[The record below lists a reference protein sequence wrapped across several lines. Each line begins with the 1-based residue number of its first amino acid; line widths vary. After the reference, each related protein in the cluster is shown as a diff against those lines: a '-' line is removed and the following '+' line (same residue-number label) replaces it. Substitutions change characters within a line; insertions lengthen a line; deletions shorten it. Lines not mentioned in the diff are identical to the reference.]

1 MGDEATTANRP
12 KLFTRDFAA
21 LLVANVC
28 FGYAFSSYFLLPKFV
43 VVALGGGPREI
54 GYVAGLY
61 GAAVV
66 IFLPVMGAAV
76 DRHGRRDYMTAGAL
90 VMAAASFGFA
100 GVDSVGPLLY
110 ALRAAQGLA
119 FAMAFAAG
127 GALAVDLAPPGRL
140 GQAIGIYGLS
150 FLSMNAVAPASVEWT
165 AAHSGWNAAFATAG
179 ALALVSAVLSR
190 RIRET
195 GLPARVGDGDGGLL
209 AVARRPGQLLGLVV
223 VGLVGSALNAVFSFH
238 QPFALELGIERV
250 SDFFVAYS
258 LAAVTV
264 RAGFGHLIDRWGH
277 RPVSIGALAFYA
289 VAVLALAR
297 LDAIPLPLLGLGMGL
312 AHGVFFPSFN
322 AVAVA
327 GVGVAGRGRVMAL
340 FQAAFQVG
348 MAAGGF
354 GYGLLAAR
362 AGYPAVFQA
371 ASVGVVVALGLLLS
385 GPRPA
390 PAATPPGGPV
400 PDR

>member
-1 MGDEATTANRP
+1 MGDATIDEERP

-28 FGYAFSSYFLLPKFV
+28 FGYAFSSFFLLPKFL

-54 GYVAGLY
+54 GTVAGLY

-66 IFLPVMGAAV
+66 ISLPIMGAAV

-90 VMAAASFGFA
+90 VMAVASLGFA
-100 GVDSVGPLLY
+100 AVDSVGPLLY
-110 ALRAAQGLA
+110 ALRAAQGIA

-127 GALAVDLAPPGRL
+127 GALAVDLAPSGRL

-150 FLSMNAVAPASVEWT
+150 FLSMNAVAPAAVEWI
-165 AAHSGWNAAFATAG
+165 AAHSGWTHAFATAG
-179 ALALVSAVLSR
+179 ALALVGAALSR
-190 RIRET
+190 RIRES
-195 GLPARVGDGDGGLL
+195 GPPASDGSAGGGLL

-223 VGLVGSALNAVFSFH
+223 VGLVGAALNAVFSFH

-264 RAGFGHLIDRWGH
+264 RTGFGHLIDRWGH
-277 RPVSIGALAFYA
+277 RPVSVGALSFYV
-289 VAVLALAR
+289 VAVLLVAR

-327 GVGVAGRGRVMAL
+327 GVGVAERGRVMAL

-348 MAAGGF
+348 MAVGGF
-354 GYGLLAAR
+354 GFGLLAAR
-362 AGYPAVFQA
+362 AGYPTVFVA
-371 ASVGVVVALGLLLS
+371 ASAGLVVALGLLLS

-390 PAATPPGGPV
+390 RVATPPGPG
-400 PDR
+400 DGE